1 LGRAAARGAPG
12 AAGFATGL
20 PATAGPS
27 LRLTSPGTAADRA
40 VAAPAPVG
48 ALLAV
53 QGAVGPLAALP
64 RDAAAEARA
73 AALLHGLDALQCGLL
88 GQGGTAAALAQ
99 LAATLD
105 EDTLPAADPALHDAL
120 TGIELRVQ
128 IELAR
133 RTVPGFAS
141 P

>member
-1 LGRAAARGAPG
+1 
-12 AAGFATGL
+12 
-20 PATAGPS
+20 
-27 LRLTSPGTAADRA
+27 
-40 VAAPAPVG
+40 
-48 ALLAV
+48 
-53 QGAVGPLAALP
+53 
-64 RDAAAEARA
+64 
-73 AALLHGLDALQCGLL
+73 LLHGLDALQCGLL